1 MKYYSVLFTVATILI
16 AQALCNLE
24 HDMNSDIL
32 RQCLQDIS
40 HHNETVTERLLEKF
54 NTYANWTKEEIPCFA
69 RCVAAEKGWFDIE
82 RHRWNK
88 QKIVDD
94 LGANMYNYCRYEFN
108 RPFSNVCTYAFKG
121 LKCLKQAELNVIVTY
136 SHLVTCVK
144 EKATS
149 MSQLLEYYHFPA
161 GERIPCLFNCFANK
175 AQLYDDNYQWIVKN
189 WLKAFGPI
197 RDESANISICRIS
210 DEKRR
215 TMNVCSWMYDEYNC
229 WERLNYNTNGSVAY
243 RRALRK
249 ISNSNSIDHNN

>member
-1 MKYYSVLFTVATILI
+1 MISISIFLVAISILVQQI
-16 AQALCNLE
+16 SCDKEN
-24 HDMNSDIL
+24 DVNSGIL
-32 RQCLQDIS
+32 RQCLEDIS
-40 HHNETVTERLLEKF
+40 HHNETGTERLLKKF
-54 NTYANWTKEEIPCFA
+54 SNYANWTEEEIPCFA

-94 LGANMYNYCRYEFN
+94 LGANLYNYCRYEFN
-108 RPFSNVCTYAFKG
+108 RDFNNVCTFAFKG
-121 LKCLKQAELNVIVTY
+121 LKCLKQAELNVLVTY
-136 SHLVTCVK
+136 SHLLTCVK

-175 AQLYDDNYQWIVKN
+175 AQLYDANYQWIVKN

-197 RDESANISICRIS
+197 RDETVNISICRIS
-210 DEKRR
+210 DEKRK
-215 TMNVCSWMYDEYNC
+215 TMDTCAWMYDEYNC

-243 RRALRK
+243 RRALRTLAHESK
-249 ISNSNSIDHNN
+249 DK

>member
-1 MKYYSVLFTVATILI
+1 
-16 AQALCNLE
+16 
-24 HDMNSDIL
+24 MNSDIL

-40 HHNETVTERLLEKF
+40 LHNETTMEQLLEKF
-54 NTYANWTKEEIPCFA
+54 STYSNWTDEEIPCFA

-82 RHRWNK
+82 RHRWNN
-88 QKIVDD
+88 QQIVDD

-108 RPFSNVCTYAFKG
+108 RAFENVCTYAFKG
-121 LKCLKQAELNVIVTY
+121 LKCLKQVSNHRVTRSVRILMHTSSVSTPFQAELNVIVTY
-136 SHLVTCVK
+136 SHLLTCVK

-175 AQLYDDNYQWIVKN
+175 AQLYDSNYQWIIKN

-197 RDESANISICRIS
+197 RDETVNISICRIS

-215 TMNVCSWMYDEYNC
+215 SMNVCDWMYEEYNC

-243 RRALRK
+243 RRALK
-249 ISNSNSIDHNN
+249 